1 LAGYRAKM
9 EMARSLYFLIK
20 RGIDKKLCDE
30 MNFKIIGTLA
40 FLSVKR
46 PKNKKNK
53 RIAKTSY

>member
-1 LAGYRAKM
+1 M
-9 EMARSLYFLIK
+9 EMARSLYFIIK
-20 RGIDKKLCDE
+20 RGIVKKLCDE

-53 RIAKTSY
+53 RIAKTSD